1 VKGSPAKVLADPPD
15 VNGSKSENRSL
26 PERLPVRRI
35 GLEQE
40 FFLVDRRGAPQDLA
54 DPFLRRCREAA
65 QAAGLDPR
73 CFKAECA
80 KGLLEIATQPSHGVE
95 ELAKEY
101 LNNLH
106 LALGVASD
114 LGLALYP
121 LGTYPLPIRPALRDD
136 PSYAIKA
143 STIGYE
149 RFLGAGRCAG
159 THLHLELPAST
170 VWPDV
175 KVALDAPLAVQ
186 RELLGLYN
194 LATALDPALVA
205 LTRACPF
212 YEGRADGFATR
223 TVHYR
228 GILGFEGLYADLRE
242 VGALSPYASR
252 VEDLVDQQRARYR
265 AWFAAMDLAGVE
277 RRLFAQAGG
286 NLHRASWNP
295 VRLSHHGTV
304 EIRSMDANYPEMVLA
319 VCALIRGAAERVR
332 REQLEMRP
340 SRGVL
345 TLEPDEELLLVPTF
359 SYLNGELLG
368 AAATRGVLDQR
379 VAAYVESVVGF
390 AVPYLQKPE
399 FVEPL
404 GSTGSYTTTEG
415 EILASFPDRGAS
427 VTREQG
433 LWLVRESCRRLEEQ
447 VSSLRRR
454 YDETLP
460 GDGRKERAA
469 NVVWIRNS
477 PTFSAGAES

>member
-212 YEGRADGFATR
+212 YDGRADGFATR

-332 REQLEMRP
+332 REQLEVRP
-340 SRGVL
+340 SREVL

>member
-332 REQLEMRP
+332 REQLEVRP